1 MQNSSILLGII
12 LWWIIWLFIGYLIW
26 KIVKSAEV
34 KKHRKDAVRK
44 SRSVILWEVAE
55 KVAPLIPQI
64 PYNPKDMTFIW
75 KWVDY
80 IVFDGLSNW
89 NLKQIVFLEIKTGKS
104 KQNNNE
110 KQVEKIIK
118 LKKVKYEL
126 KNL

>member
-12 LWWIIWLFIGYLIW
+12 LGWIIWLFIGYLIW
-26 KIVKSAEV
+26 KIVKSSEV
-34 KKHRKDAVRK
+34 KKHRKDAVKK

-55 KVAPLIPQI
+55 KTAPFMPQI

-80 IVFDGLSNW
+80 IVFDGISSW

-110 KQVEKIIK
+110 KQVEEIIR
-118 LKKVKYEL
+118 LKKIKYEL

>member
-12 LWWIIWLFIGYLIW
+12 LGWIIGLSIGYLIW
-26 KIVKSAEV
+26 KIVKSSEV
-34 KKHRKDAVRK
+34 KKHRKDAVKK

-55 KVAPLIPQI
+55 KLAPFMPQI
-64 PYNPKDMTFIW
+64 PYNPKDMTFVW
-75 KWVDY
+75 KWIDY
-80 IVFDGLSNW
+80 IVFDGISSW

-104 KQNNNE
+104 KQNTNE

-118 LKKVKYEL
+118 FKKVKYEL